1 MSRGAVMQITSKF
14 NSSDACQVASLC
26 HKAEAISQCGLEMLG
41 ASCSAKVYFQAGGK
55 YWKNADWYL
64 GKHLTSMG
72 VKVAIEL
79 HWLVQAVYINSILD
93 LGKGHKGSPWAG

>member
-1 MSRGAVMQITSKF
+1 
-14 NSSDACQVASLC
+14 
-26 HKAEAISQCGLEMLG
+26 MLG